1 MLLYIYIAIKANFYQ
16 STLIQ
21 INYYIQFGAPKMVFF
36 SGGESSV

>member
-21 INYYIQFGAPKMVFF
+21 INYYIQFGAF
-36 SGGESSV
+36 STILAKRFVCF